1 MNKNIFILLMFRLIY
16 WALWLSF
23 ILVLIKWS
31 NNYNNLW
38 WLLVAYF
45 TTPTIDDRYYE
56 NNKDDS
62 DIVDID

>member
-1 MNKNIFILLMFRLIY
+1 MNKNTFIILMFRLIY

-45 TTPTIDDRYYE
+45 TTPTIDRDNE

-62 DIVDID
+62 DIVDMD

>member
-45 TTPTIDDRYYE
+45 TTPTIDDRDYE